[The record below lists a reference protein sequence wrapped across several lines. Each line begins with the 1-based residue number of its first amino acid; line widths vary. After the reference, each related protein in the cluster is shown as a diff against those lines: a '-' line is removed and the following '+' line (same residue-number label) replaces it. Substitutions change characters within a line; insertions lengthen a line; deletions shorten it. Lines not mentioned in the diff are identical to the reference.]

1 MMRCLVICPLMGCV
15 VGIGCANPSAE
26 QLLDPAQLRS
36 EAQEVSFEEIEGA
49 ASSMSGISE
58 RQRLVIDDVESWAT
72 FWTRLHANISPEPPA
87 PIVDFGNRVVVAATM
102 GQRAT
107 GGYAIRIEEITR
119 VGDDLRVVVLET
131 SPGPKCLTTQAF
143 SAPATAVTVPR
154 PAEHVDF
161 VEEAETRD
169 CS

>member
-1 MMRCLVICPLMGCV
+1 MTRCLVICTLMG
-15 VGIGCANPSAE
+15 GIGGSGCANSSGE
-26 QLLDPAQLRS
+26 QPLDPSQLRS

-72 FWTRLHANISPEPPA
+72 FWTHLHANISPEPPA
-87 PIVDFGNRVVVAATM
+87 PIVNFGTRVVIAATM

-107 GGYAIRIEEITR
+107 GGYAIQIEEITR
-119 VGDDLRVVVLET
+119 VGDGLRVVVLEM
-131 SPGPKCLTTQAF
+131 SPGPNCLTTQAF
-143 SAPATAVTVPR
+143 SAPATAVSVPR
-154 PAEHVDF
+154 PVGDVDF
-161 VEEAETRD
+161 VEEAETSD

>member
-1 MMRCLVICPLMGCV
+1 MTRCLVICTLMGCL

-36 EAQEVSFEEIEGA
+36 EAQEVSFEEIDGA
-49 ASSMSGISE
+49 ASSVSGIAE

-72 FWTRLHANISPEPPA
+72 FWAQLHANISPAPPA
-87 PIVDFGNRVVVAATM
+87 PIVNFGTRVIIAATM

-107 GGYAIRIEEITR
+107 GGYAIQIEEITR
-119 VGDDLRVVVLET
+119 VGDDLRVVVLEI
-131 SPGPKCLTTQAF
+131 SPGPNCLTTQAF
-143 SAPATAVTVPR
+143 SAPATAVSVPR
-154 PAEHVDF
+154 PVGDVDF
-161 VEEAETRD
+161 VEEAETSD